1 MYLTAITGGLTYF
14 LTNDTKTALGVAGA
28 TALGSYYFTDK
39 VSGDYTNFDS
49 PKHNKSHKSH
59 YARADAK
66 FKTSFYDE
74 RDNWSA
80 YL

>member
-14 LTNDTKTALGVAGA
+14 LTKDTKTALGVAGA
-28 TALGSYYFTDK
+28 TAVGAYYFKDN

-49 PKHNKSHKSH
+49 PKHNKSHKSN
-59 YARADAK
+59 YARDDPK

-74 RDNWSA
+74 RDNNSA
-80 YL
+80 WL

>member
-14 LTNDTKTALGVAGA
+14 LTKDSKTALGVAGA
-28 TALGSYYFTDK
+28 TALGSYYFADN

-49 PKHNKSHKSH
+49 PKHNKSHKSN

-66 FKTSFYDE
+66 FKTSFYDQRE
-74 RDNWSA
+74 NWSA